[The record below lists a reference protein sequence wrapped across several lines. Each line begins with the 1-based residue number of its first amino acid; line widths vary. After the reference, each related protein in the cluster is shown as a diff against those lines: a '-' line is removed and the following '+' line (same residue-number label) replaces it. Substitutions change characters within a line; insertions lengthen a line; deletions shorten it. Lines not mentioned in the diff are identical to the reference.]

1 MSIVKL
7 VFSYIASE
15 ETHQDKTVIIKEG
28 SKGNW
33 VYIILEGQV
42 KVKKDSPKGMVT
54 LYTLK
59 KGDIFGEMILLQA
72 GEGTRTA
79 SIIADGPVR
88 VGVLNTDQ
96 LLSDYDSVSPQ
107 LKGLIKSLILRL
119 EKTTQRVV
127 AIAAE

>member
-1 MSIVKL
+1 MNIIKL
-7 VFSYIASE
+7 IYSYVASE
-15 ETHQDKTVIIKEG
+15 ETHPDKAVIVKEG

-33 VYIILEGQV
+33 VYVVLEGQV
-42 KVKKDSPKGMVT
+42 KVKKGSQKGMVT

-72 GEGTRTA
+72 GEGTRTT
-79 SIIADGPVR
+79 SVIADGPVR

-107 LKGLIKSLILRL
+107 LKGLIRSLMLRL
-119 EKTTQRVV
+119 EKTTEMVV
-127 AIAAE
+127 AKAAE